1 MRLLSKPWVGVG
13 VLLGLGAV
21 LCLGISSRKQSAALT
36 PLLEPLPQD
45 PLIQVYFN
53 HSQAAAYTEPYRQ
66 QERLGDDLEQVVVEA
81 IATAQTSIDVA
92 SHEFRLPRIAQAL
105 REKQQAGVRVRVIVE
120 NEYRQPW
127 TSLTP
132 DQVAQLPERQQ
143 GKYLEAVQL
152 ADRNGDGQLSQSE
165 IDQGDALV
173 ILQTGQIPLIDDT
186 ADGSKGSDL
195 MHHKFV
201 VIDRQRVLVASAN
214 LTTSD
219 VHGDFASEESQG
231 NANHLIAIANPD
243 VAQLFAQEFEVMWGD
258 GPGGNPD
265 SLFGLK
271 KPYRSPQTVTVAP
284 GSTVTVQFSPTSPR
298 LPWQQSANGLIGR
311 ALNTATRSA
320 DLALFVFSE
329 QNLSNLL
336 QTKHSQGVQIRAL
349 IDPGF
354 AYRNYS
360 EALDMMGISL
370 ADDRCRYEAENQ
382 PWTSAIATVGIPN
395 LPEGDILHHKFGLVD
410 GHLVITGSQNWSN
423 AANEGNDENVLVIDN
438 PTVAAHFEREFDR
451 LYSTAT
457 LGVPTWLQGKVRE
470 RQTQCNL

>member
-1 MRLLSKPWVGVG
+1 MSKPWVGVG